1 MPDTSTAMR
10 IAALTIT
17 LGVSA
22 MSAQAAPVK
31 LDNGL
36 TGVLSTFSYVWIV
49 PGASGVVLVDAG
61 NDATAKAVCDELA
74 KAGRKPEDVRA
85 VLVTHGHFDHLA
97 GIERFPHATVYV
109 APGDTAMLKT
119 KPRTLKLLEGAS
131 VAVDSVTFTLFPIP
145 GHTDGSVAIG
155 WKDVLFT
162 GDVITRNE
170 GAVAYGP
177 DHYSKSPEKNR
188 SAVRTLLDRQWKSLA
203 TGHGAIVSRG
213 ELETFL
219 RTR

>member
-1 MPDTSTAMR
+1 MHVTNL
-10 IAALTIT
+10 LTLL
-17 LGVSA
+17 LGVCA
-22 MSAQAAPVK
+22 MSATAAPVT

-49 PGASGVVLVDAG
+49 PGATGVVLVDAG

-74 KAGRKPEDVRA
+74 KAGWKPADVRA
-85 VLVTHGHFDHLA
+85 VLITHGHFDHLA
-97 GIERFPHATVYV
+97 GIERFPAATVYV
-109 APGDTAMLKT
+109 APGDTSMLKVR
-119 KPRTLKLLEGAS
+119 PRSLKLLEGAS
-131 VAVDSVTFTLFPIP
+131 VTVDSVSFTLYPIP

-162 GDVITRNE
+162 GDVLTRNE

-188 SAVRTLLDRQWKSLA
+188 ASVKTLLGRPWKSLA
-203 TGHGAIVSRG
+203 TGHGGVIPRA

-219 RTR
+219 KAQ